1 LQGGWA
7 TLCDTFPVEE
17 DVETRLWRTLVHM
30 GLGLSLL
37 ALYLVYRK

>member
-7 TLCDTFPVEE
+7 TLCETFPVEE